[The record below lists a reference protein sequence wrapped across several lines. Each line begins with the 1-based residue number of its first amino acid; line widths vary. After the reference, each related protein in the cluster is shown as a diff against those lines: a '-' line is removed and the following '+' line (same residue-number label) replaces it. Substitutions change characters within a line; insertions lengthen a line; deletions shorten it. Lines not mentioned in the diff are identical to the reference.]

1 MLIAHLHLHNAL
13 MQLHFTKMH
22 GLGNDFIV
30 LDATAEAIELNP
42 QIIQQLSDR
51 HLGIG
56 FDQLL
61 LVEPSPVAD
70 CDFRYRIFNCDG
82 SEVEQ
87 CGNGARC
94 FARFVT
100 DKGLTTKPEIPVL
113 TAGGRIV
120 LTLETDGQV
129 TVDMG
134 QAELAPDKIPF
145 DFKAQQV
152 TYEHTIA
159 NMQLSFSAVSM
170 GNPHAVTTV
179 ADVDTAEVELIG
191 AAFQKDSIFPN
202 QVNVGFM
209 QIIDR
214 ETIRLRVY
222 ERGVGETMACGSGA
236 CAAIVAGHIQGL
248 LDDTVTVIL
257 PAGNLQINWAGEN
270 SVVKMTGPATTVYH
284 GTITV

>member
-1 MLIAHLHLHNAL
+1 MLTAHILLHNYH

-22 GLGNDFIV
+22 GLGNDFMVI
-30 LDATAEAIELNP
+30 DATSEPITLNA
-42 QIIQQLSDR
+42 QVIQQLSDR

-61 LVEPSPVAD
+61 MVEVSPTPD

-82 SEVEQ
+82 TEVEQ

-100 DKGLTTKPEIPVL
+100 DKGLSTQQEIPVL

-120 LTLETDGQV
+120 LKLEPDGQV

-134 QAELAPDKIPF
+134 QPALAPAEIPF
-145 DFKAQQV
+145 NATTQQMR
-152 TYEHTIA
+152 YEHTIA
-159 NMQLSFSAVSM
+159 GKHLTFSAVSM
-170 GNPHAVTTV
+170 GNPHAVITV
-179 ADVDTAEVELIG
+179 DDIDTADVEGIGTAW
-191 AAFQKDSIFPN
+191 QKDDIFPN

-236 CAAIVAGHIQGL
+236 CAAIVAGNIQGL

>member
-1 MLIAHLHLHNAL
+1 

-30 LDATAEAIELNP
+30 LDAYTQPLLLSNE
-42 QIIQQLSDR
+42 IIQKLSDR

-61 LVEPSPVAD
+61 MVEASPQAD
-70 CDFRYRIFNCDG
+70 CDFRYRIFNSDG
-82 SEVEQ
+82 GEVEQ

-100 DKGLTTKPEIPVL
+100 ENGLSTKKQIPVL
-113 TAGGRIV
+113 TAAGRII

-134 QAELAPDKIPF
+134 TPELSPDNIPF
-145 DFKAQQV
+145 VAPTQQT
-152 TYEHTIA
+152 TYQHTIA
-159 NMQLSFSAVSM
+159 GHQLSFSAISM
-170 GNPHAVTTV
+170 GNPHAVITV
-179 ADVDTAEVELIG
+179 ENIDTANVESIG
-191 AAFQKDSIFPN
+191 AGFQQDSIFPK

-209 QIIDR
+209 QILDR
-214 ETIRLRVY
+214 KTIRLRVY

-236 CAAIVAGHIQGL
+236 CAAIVAGHLQGL

-257 PAGNLQINWAGEN
+257 PAGDLQIHWSGGN
-270 SVVKMTGPATTVYH
+270 SAVQMTGPATTVYH
-284 GTITV
+284 GTIIV